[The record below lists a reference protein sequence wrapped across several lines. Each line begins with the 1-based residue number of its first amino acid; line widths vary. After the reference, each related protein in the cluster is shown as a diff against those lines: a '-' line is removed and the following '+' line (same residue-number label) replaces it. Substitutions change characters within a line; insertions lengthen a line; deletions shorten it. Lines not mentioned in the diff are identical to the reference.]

1 MAMAPPVRRRAARW
15 ALAVLAFH
23 LFCTPASA
31 AFLPNAEG
39 SVESL
44 LAHELAASLG
54 NAVPAEARVSVVLT
68 SPFSGTVDAVRDL
81 AYDPRSATIRAL
93 VSSEGRILELRAK
106 AEILVDVPVPTRR
119 ILPGEVIGEEDLTSI
134 QMPMDR
140 LGDTVATSRDAL
152 IGLASRRQLSAG
164 RLIQNSSVG
173 TPVVVQ
179 RNKPVSL
186 IYEDGPLQLMA
197 RGRALQDGGVGD
209 SVRVMNVASNIVVTG
224 TITGPQTVSVAGPPA
239 LSATSVS
246 ARP

>member
-1 MAMAPPVRRRAARW
+1 
-15 ALAVLAFH
+15 
-23 LFCTPASA
+23 
-31 AFLPNAEG
+31 
-39 SVESL
+39 
-44 LAHELAASLG
+44 
-54 NAVPAEARVSVVLT
+54 
-68 SPFSGTVDAVRDL
+68 VDAVRDL

-93 VSSEGRILELRAK
+93 VSSEGRILEVRAK

-119 ILPGEVIGEEDLTSI
+119 ILPGEVIGEDDLTSI

-140 LGDTVATSRDAL
+140 LNDTVATSRDAL

-164 RLIQNSSVG
+164 RLIQNTSVG

-186 IYEDGPLQLMA
+186 IYEDGSLQLMA

-209 SVRVMNVASNIVVTG
+209 SVRVMNIASNIVVTG
-224 TITGPQTVSVAGPPA
+224 MITGPQTVSVAGPPA
-239 LSATSVS
+239 LSATAVS